1 MVPQQAASDAV
12 TNPAAKSPET
22 GFTLLE
28 LLVVLIVLGLLVV
41 GLTQGVRAGLAM
53 WGAQTRRVGETSEL
67 DAAARILRIL
77 LTGIAATPSGAANPG
92 ATGATEFQGRPDS
105 LAFVGNLPNG
115 LGSSRR
121 AEIKI
126 ELRGER
132 LVLTW
137 TPRRHELSSAPPP
150 APVETELMR
159 WVERLDLAYWGSPAP
174 GQPPGWQSQWD
185 GPGLPELVSLRLGF
199 AQGDRR
205 RWPDLIATP
214 QL

>member
-1 MVPQQAASDAV
+1 M
-12 TNPAAKSPET
+12 AKHGAKGLQT

-28 LLVVLIVLGLLVV
+28 VLVVLVVMGLLVV
-41 GLTQGVRAGLAM
+41 GLTQGVRAGLTM
-53 WGAQTRRVGETSEL
+53 WDAQTRRVGETSEL

-77 LTGIAATPSGAANPG
+77 LTGIAANPSGGASPG
-92 ATGATEFQGRPDS
+92 AAGTTVEFEGRPDS
-105 LAFVGNLPNG
+105 LACVGDLPTG

-137 TPRRHELSSAPPP
+137 TPHRHELSSAPPP
-150 APVETELMR
+150 KPVETELMR
-159 WVERLDLAYWGSPAP
+159 GVARLDLSYWGSPAP
-174 GQPPGWQSQWD
+174 GEPPGWQAQWD
-185 GPGLPELVSLRLGF
+185 GPGLPELIRLRLGF
-199 AQGDRR
+199 AQRDRR
-205 RWPDLIATP
+205 RWPDLIAAL

>member
-1 MVPQQAASDAV
+1 MSKSRSSGPAAKASGPSCLGRCVSVPQQAASDAV
-12 TNPAAKSPET
+12 TNPAAKCPET

-28 LLVVLIVLGLLVV
+28 LLVVLVVLGLLVV

-77 LTGIAATPSGAANPG
+77 LTGIGANPSGAANPG
-92 ATGATEFQGRPDS
+92 ATGATEFEGRPDS

-132 LVLTW
+132 L
-137 TPRRHELSSAPPP
+137 
-150 APVETELMR
+150 
-159 WVERLDLAYWGSPAP
+159 DLAYWGSPAP
-174 GQPPGWQSQWD
+174 VQPPGWQAQWD
-185 GPGLPELVSLRLGF
+185 GPGLPELVRFRLGF

-205 RWPDLIATP
+205 RWPDLI
-214 QL
+214 